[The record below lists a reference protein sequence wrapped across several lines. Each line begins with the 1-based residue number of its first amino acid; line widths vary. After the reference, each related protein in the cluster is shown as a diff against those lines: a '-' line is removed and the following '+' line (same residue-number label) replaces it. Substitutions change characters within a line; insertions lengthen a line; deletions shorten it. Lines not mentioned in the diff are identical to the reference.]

1 MLLSWARTGVC
12 LLARHW
18 VSSFFSHFGCPGK
31 TQVACSIGAGPGM
44 ASPRSNWDIDL
55 QIRVR
60 SNDGE
65 QVRHNPVMTEQV
77 PSDKAGLGPGWEVSQ
92 WDRISRVHGQTQ
104 A

>member
-1 MLLSWARTGVC
+1 
-12 LLARHW
+12 
-18 VSSFFSHFGCPGK
+18 
-31 TQVACSIGAGPGM
+31 M

-77 PSDKAGLGPGWEVSQ
+77 HSDKTSLRPGWEVSQ
-92 WDRISRVHGQTQ
+92 WVRISRVHGQAQ
-104 A
+104 AWL